1 MKKFFFDCGTRDAT
15 ASLGLFILRVLV
27 GAMILIGHGIPKI
40 RGYTLLKE
48 NFAVPNFFPLRLLT
62 PAMSLMAT
70 IGVDV
75 IAAGLLIIG
84 MATRP
89 AAFLLAFLMVVM
101 AFSYFGAA
109 PWFQSSSTLVETKE
123 IPVLYLIP
131 LLAIIFSGAGNY
143 SLDATICKDSKRR
156 RW

>member
-15 ASLGLFILRVLV
+15 ASLGFLILRVLV

-40 RGYTLLKE
+40 RGFTLLKE
-48 NFAVPNFFPLRLLT
+48 NFPVPDFFPLRLMT
-62 PAMSLMAT
+62 HPMSLMAT
-70 IGVDV
+70 VGVEV
-75 IAAGLLIIG
+75 VVAGLLIIG

-89 AAFLLAFLMVVM
+89 AAFLLAFIMVVM
-101 AFSYFGAA
+101 AFSYYGAA
-109 PWFQSSSTLVETKE
+109 PWFQSSPTLIETKE

-131 LLAIIFSGAGNY
+131 LLAIIFSGAGSY
-143 SLDATICKDSKRR
+143 SLDAAICKDSKRR